1 MTWTTWWLFLVTDTV
16 LSMTPGPAVLFV
28 LSSALRGGS
37 RKGVASS
44 LSILSANVLYFAIS
58 ATGLGALIL
67 ASYRLF
73 FAVKWLGAAYLI
85 YLGLRALMSKESVL
99 AAVPR
104 SRTVT
109 AGRRF
114 YLDRFLLQMAN
125 PKGIAFFSAILP
137 QFVDPGSRSRRKP
150 DSRRNVN
157 QPIPSDRVCSGPSKK
172 VLFPNLKRTRQEMSL
187 FSLLRWS
194 PLIDIL
200 RPRFQRPSFSR
211 VLDLAYRES

>member
-37 RKGVASS
+37 CRSVAAS
-44 LSILSANVLYFAIS
+44 LGILSANVLYFAIS

-73 FAVKWLGAAYLI
+73 FAMKWLDAAYLI

-114 YLDRFLLQMAN
+114 YRDGFLLQMAN

-137 QFVDPGSRSRRKP
+137 QFVDPGSPVATQILILGVTSILSNFCVFALYAMMAGQASAMAREPRYAVWTNRISGGLLIGAGAGLARLRR
-150 DSRRNVN
+150 
-157 QPIPSDRVCSGPSKK
+157 
-172 VLFPNLKRTRQEMSL
+172 T
-187 FSLLRWS
+187 
-194 PLIDIL
+194 
-200 RPRFQRPSFSR
+200 
-211 VLDLAYRES
+211 

>member
-1 MTWTTWWLFLVTDTV
+1 MA
-16 LSMTPGPAVLFV
+16 LSRDRHC
-28 LSSALRGGS
+28 ALDDARARRSLCSLKRAAGGS

-44 LSILSANVLYFAIS
+44 LGILSANVLYFAIS

-67 ASYRLF
+67 ASYRRFL
-73 FAVKWLGAAYLI
+73 AVKWLGAAYLI

-114 YLDRFLLQMAN
+114 YRDGFLLQMAN

-137 QFVDPGSRSRRKP
+137 QFVDPGSRVATQILILGVTSVLSNFCVFALYGMGAGRASAMAREPRYAVWTNRISGGLLIGAGAGLARLRR
-150 DSRRNVN
+150 
-157 QPIPSDRVCSGPSKK
+157 
-172 VLFPNLKRTRQEMSL
+172 T
-187 FSLLRWS
+187 
-194 PLIDIL
+194 
-200 RPRFQRPSFSR
+200 
-211 VLDLAYRES
+211 

>member
-1 MTWTTWWLFLVTDTV
+1 MFPHGTREY
-16 LSMTPGPAVLFV
+16 MPPAVSIDLESWIV
-28 LSSALRGGS
+28 LADHR
-37 RKGVASS
+37 VVSS
-44 LSILSANVLYFAIS
+44 LGILSANVLYFSVS

-67 ASYRLF
+67 ASYRRFL
-73 FAVKWLGAAYLI
+73 AVKCLGAAYLI
-85 YLGLRALMSKESVL
+85 YLGLRALMSKESV
-99 AAVPR
+99 
-104 SRTVT
+104 
-109 AGRRF
+109 G
-114 YLDRFLLQMAN
+114 FLLQMAN

-137 QFVDPGSRSRRKP
+137 QFVDPGEPVAAQILILGVTSINRFPLIESAP
-150 DSRRNVN
+150 GY
-157 QPIPSDRVCSGPSKK
+157 QKK

>member
-28 LSSALRGGS
+28 LSSALRGGA

-44 LSILSANVLYFAIS
+44 LGILSANVLYFAIS

-73 FAVKWLGAAYLI
+73 FAMKWLDAAYLI

-114 YLDRFLLQMAN
+114 YRDGFLLQMAN

-137 QFVDPGSRSRRKP
+137 QFVDPGSPVATQILILAVTSILSNFCVFALYGMGAGRASAMAREPRYAVWTNRISGGLLIGAGAGLARLRR
-150 DSRRNVN
+150 
-157 QPIPSDRVCSGPSKK
+157 
-172 VLFPNLKRTRQEMSL
+172 T
-187 FSLLRWS
+187 
-194 PLIDIL
+194 
-200 RPRFQRPSFSR
+200 
-211 VLDLAYRES
+211 

>member
-44 LSILSANVLYFAIS
+44 LGILSANVLYFAIS

-85 YLGLRALMSKESVL
+85 YLGLRTLMSKESVL

-114 YLDRFLLQMAN
+114 YRDGFLLQMAN

-137 QFVDPGSRSRRKP
+137 QFVDPGSPVATQILILGVTSILSNFCVFALYGMMAGRASAMAREPRYAVWTNWISGGLLIGAGAGLARLRR
-150 DSRRNVN
+150 
-157 QPIPSDRVCSGPSKK
+157 
-172 VLFPNLKRTRQEMSL
+172 T
-187 FSLLRWS
+187 
-194 PLIDIL
+194 
-200 RPRFQRPSFSR
+200 
-211 VLDLAYRES
+211 

>member
-1 MTWTTWWLFLVTDTV
+1 MA
-16 LSMTPGPAVLFV
+16 LSRDQHCPLDDAGARRSLCSLKRAT
-28 LSSALRGGS
+28 GGA

-44 LSILSANVLYFAIS
+44 LGILSANVLYFAIS

-73 FAVKWLGAAYLI
+73 FAMKWLDAAYLI

-114 YLDRFLLQMAN
+114 YRDGFLLQMAN

-137 QFVDPGSRSRRKP
+137 QFVDPGSRVATQILILGVTSVLSNFCVFALYGMGAGRASAMAREPRYALWTNRISGGLLIGAGAGLARLRR
-150 DSRRNVN
+150 
-157 QPIPSDRVCSGPSKK
+157 
-172 VLFPNLKRTRQEMSL
+172 T
-187 FSLLRWS
+187 
-194 PLIDIL
+194 
-200 RPRFQRPSFSR
+200 
-211 VLDLAYRES
+211 

>member
-37 RKGVASS
+37 CRSVAAS
-44 LSILSANVLYFAIS
+44 LGILSANLLYFAIS
-58 ATGLGALIL
+58 ATGLGPLIL

-73 FAVKWLGAAYLI
+73 FAMKWLDAAYLI

-114 YLDRFLLQMAN
+114 YRDGFLLQMAN

-137 QFVDPGSRSRRKP
+137 QFVDPGSRVATQILILGVTSVLSNFCVFALYGMGAGRASAMAREPRYAVWTNRISGGLLIGAGAGLARLRR
-150 DSRRNVN
+150 
-157 QPIPSDRVCSGPSKK
+157 
-172 VLFPNLKRTRQEMSL
+172 T
-187 FSLLRWS
+187 
-194 PLIDIL
+194 
-200 RPRFQRPSFSR
+200 
-211 VLDLAYRES
+211 

>member
-1 MTWTTWWLFLVTDTV
+1 
-16 LSMTPGPAVLFV
+16 MTPGPAVLFV

-85 YLGLRALMSKESVL
+85 YLGLRALMSKQSVL

-104 SRTVT
+104 SRTIT
-109 AGRRF
+109 AGRRC
-114 YLDRFLLQMAN
+114 YSDGLLLQLAN

-137 QFVDPGSRSRRKP
+137 QFVDPGRP
-150 DSRRNVN
+150 VAM
-157 QPIPSDRVCSGPSKK
+157 QI
-172 VLFPNLKRTRQEMSL
+172 
-187 FSLLRWS
+187 
-194 PLIDIL
+194 LIL
-200 RPRFQRPSFSR
+200 G
-211 VLDLAYRES
+211 VT